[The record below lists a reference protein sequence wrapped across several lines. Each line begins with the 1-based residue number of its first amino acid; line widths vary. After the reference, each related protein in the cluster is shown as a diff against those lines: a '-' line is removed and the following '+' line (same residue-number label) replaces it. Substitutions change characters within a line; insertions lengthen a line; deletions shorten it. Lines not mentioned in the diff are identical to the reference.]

1 MAAPSIWELAAT
13 HFEAPTRRWGSPLDM
28 AQDLDPRTVRTPAL
42 DLINQRLVD
51 TLNTPDGRLAVSM
64 SPQEGKSQLGS
75 RRFPLWALAQN
86 PNLRI
91 AIASY
96 EANIARRWGRAI
108 KDDLTQYENK
118 LGGLKVRDD
127 VAAQHEWALS
137 GYDGGVFT
145 AGVGGAMTGR
155 PVDLL
160 IVDDPVKGREQADS
174 PTIRAKTWDWWTDTA
189 LTRLAPGAP
198 VIVIATRWHEDD
210 LTGRLLKEG
219 GWEEVNIPAEA
230 IHRPE
235 RGEVDVLGREPGEF
249 MISARGR
256 TTAQWEARKRASGP
270 KTWAALYLGRPAPAE
285 GGVFPT
291 DWPTYETPL
300 WVEKSDG
307 VRTLPGMGRGDHELV
322 QSWDLALTG
331 SKTSDFVVGQTWL
344 RIGADC
350 YLLDM
355 FRGRVDFNRT
365 LQAIRDMRARW
376 PQTGA
381 IFIEAAANGHAAINS
396 LQRSVP
402 GIIPVKPEGSKEA
415 RADAVSPFMHSRNV
429 HLPSAALLANVQ
441 DLREEALNF
450 PNASHDDA
458 VDAMTQA
465 INQLLLHPLTHGPRT
480 VDDLDVDPAD
490 WAISDY

>member
-1 MAAPSIWELAAT
+1 MAALSLWEMVAQK
-13 HFEAPTRRWGSPLDM
+13 FEPPTNRWDSPLDM
-28 AQDLDPRTVRTPAL
+28 ATDLDPRTVRTPAL
-42 DLINQRLVD
+42 DVINQNLVD
-51 TLNTPDGRLAVSM
+51 TMNTPDGRLAVSM

-75 RRFPLWALAQN
+75 RRFPLWALSQN

-96 EANIARRWGRAI
+96 EANIARRWGRVI
-108 KDDLTQYENK
+108 RDDLSQYADK

-160 IVDDPVKGREQADS
+160 IIDDPVKGREQADS
-174 PTIRAKTWDWWTDTA
+174 PTIREKTWDWWTDTA

-230 IHRPE
+230 IHRPDRDE
-235 RGEVDVLGREPGEF
+235 TDILGREPGEF

-256 TTAQWEARKRASGP
+256 TTAQWQARKRASGP

-285 GGVFPT
+285 GGVFPN
-291 DWPTYETPL
+291 DWPTYDTPL
-300 WVEKSDG
+300 WIEQADG
-307 VRTLPGMGRGDHELV
+307 SRIIPGIGREDHELV

-331 SKTSDFVVGQTWL
+331 SKNSDYVVGQTWL
-344 RIGADC
+344 RVGADC

-355 FRGRVDFNRT
+355 FRGQVDFNRT

-376 PQTGA
+376 GQTGA
-381 IFIEAAANGHAAINS
+381 VFIEAAANGHAAINS

-402 GIIPVKPEGSKEA
+402 GIIPVKPEGSKTA
-415 RADAVSPFMHSRNV
+415 RADAVSPFMHARNI
-429 HLPSAALLANVQ
+429 HLPTARILPNVQ
-441 DLREEALNF
+441 QLREEALNF
-450 PNASHDDA
+450 PHGSHDDA
-458 VDAMTQA
+458 VDSMTQA
-465 INQLLLHPLTHGPRT
+465 INQMLLHPLTGGPKHL
-480 VDDLDVDPAD
+480 DDLVPDDD
-490 WAISDY
+490 LWTISQH